1 MKKEIIISLLALSIM
16 GSADEFYY
24 ENGKKVEL
32 KEVEVS
38 KSLQRRVSNNKTKYY
53 KTSQGVT
60 IGVRDDILVEC
71 EEGKDCKEVLSKYE
85 TTSVSNL
92 SDSIFIIKI
101 AKDKNIFEFAQ
112 KLYNDKSI
120 KIAHPNIRQ
129 NKRRR

>member
-1 MKKEIIISLLALSIM
+1 MKKEIIISLLALTIM

-24 ENGKKVEL
+24 DNGKKVEL
-32 KEVEVS
+32 KEVEVTQ
-38 KSLQRRVSNNKTKYY
+38 SLQHRVNNNRTKYY
-53 KTSQGVT
+53 KTSRGAT

-71 EEGKDCKEVLSKYE
+71 EEGVECKEVLSKYE

-92 SDSIFIIKI
+92 SKSIFIVKI

-112 KLYNDKSI
+112 KLYSDKHI
-120 KIAHPNIRQ
+120 KIAHPNIRK